1 MSLSKMANIWRSFK
15 FSLLQIVN
23 ELTETRLKL
32 DEYKNAIS
40 KQDEAMQAMATK
52 LADKSLQ
59 AEEAVEKCR
68 SLQSDLDR
76 SQSLLVSSGETASG
90 TLFNKFL
97 CGLDAWLNTVLVQMF
112 DMLMNTV
119 RFAWYILQELLT
131 LTWSCLTDL
140 LPRYRLL
147 KFSPYTLSL

>member
-1 MSLSKMANIWRSFK
+1 MSLSKMANTWRSFK

-97 CGLDAWLNTVLVQMF
+97 CGLDA
-112 DMLMNTV
+112 
-119 RFAWYILQELLT
+119 
-131 LTWSCLTDL
+131 
-140 LPRYRLL
+140 
-147 KFSPYTLSL
+147 